1 MRKKLW
7 TEVEFKDWMSR
18 CGLSAKQ
25 ASAILGVSD
34 MTVIRNRHG
43 QTAVKD
49 ETARRA
55 MDYVES
61 SRKTIG
67 GDAELLDAM
76 ATQAEIASLLSEFEH
91 AVVTGR
97 TSAILRGW
105 TSENL
110 WSHRTLRQPERRPT
124 PREWAGLTLEWYPTN
139 PLDLIT
145 DVECRVDQG
154 GRPYRIASIERTLV
168 DLAASMA
175 AGDLVEDDFR
185 EAWAG
190 AFAHGGQAPDT
201 DRIRELAHRYGVA
214 RIVDAQF

>member
-1 MRKKLW
+1 MRKKTW
-7 TEVEFKDWMSR
+7 TEVEFSDWMSD

-34 MTVIRNRHG
+34 MTVIRYRHG

-49 ETARRA
+49 DVALKA
-55 MDYVES
+55 KAYAES
-61 SRKTIG
+61 SRKTVG

-76 ATQAEIASLLSEFEH
+76 AAQAEVASLLGEFKH

-110 WSHRTLRQPERRPT
+110 WSHRTLRQPLRRPA
-124 PREWAGLTLEWYPTN
+124 PREWSGLTLEWYPTD

-145 DVECRVDQG
+145 DVECRVDQEG
-154 GRPYRIASIERTLV
+154 HPYRIASIERTLV
-168 DLAASMA
+168 DLAVFMA

-185 EAWAG
+185 ESWAG
-190 AFAHGGQAPDT
+190 AFAHGGQVPDT
-201 DRIRELAHRYGVA
+201 DRIRELASRSGVV
-214 RIVDAQF
+214 RIVKDYL

>member
-7 TEVEFKDWMSR
+7 TDLEFKDWMSV

-25 ASAILGVSD
+25 ASAVLGVSD
-34 MTVIRNRHG
+34 MTVIRYRHG

-49 ETARRA
+49 EITQKAVA
-55 MDYVES
+55 YVES
-61 SRKTIG
+61 SRSTVG
-67 GDAELLDAM
+67 SDAQLLDAM
-76 ATQAEIASLLSEFEH
+76 AEQAEIASLLAEFEH

-110 WSHRTLRQPERRPT
+110 WSHRTLRQPLRRPA
-124 PREWAGLTLEWYPTN
+124 PRVWSGLTLEWYPTD

-145 DVECRVDQG
+145 DVECRIDQE

-168 DLAASMA
+168 DLAVFMA

-190 AFAHGGQAPDT
+190 AFAHGGQVPDT
-201 DRIRELAHRYGVA
+201 DRIRELASRSGVG
-214 RIVDAQF
+214 RIVQDCL